1 MIPEKIE
8 VSRAEKEYHQNWC
21 ARCDKYYC
29 SNCVE
34 FCEVT
39 FDIEENVNDG
49 RPDLKPNLHNWK
61 GESVCIWC
69 FNQLIDEANHNE
81 R

>member
-39 FDIEENVNDG
+39 I
-49 RPDLKPNLHNWK
+49 
-61 GESVCIWC
+61 
-69 FNQLIDEANHNE
+69 
-81 R
+81 